1 MAISPIL
8 QIINPYIGRYFQGM
22 AEGEMMLNGQLENLS
37 TVELDMELST
47 LSLIPNFF
55 PDVLNSTDLEEA
67 KLLKQLTNQGAVQ
80 IQYGPLQNQDD
91 KGWNIERLFLQ
102 GSKETETTFLVKNK
116 QIRPKVTDQVSTD
129 ISPVSYTHLTLPT
142 KRIV

>member
-1 MAISPIL
+1 
-8 QIINPYIGRYFQGM
+8 M

-67 KLLKQLTNQGAVQ
+67 KLLKQLTNQGAVR

-91 KGWNIERLFLQ
+91 KGWNIERLFC
-102 GSKETETTFLVKNK
+102 KEAKKL
-116 QIRPKVTDQVSTD
+116 
-129 ISPVSYTHLTLPT
+129 
-142 KRIV
+142 KRLF